1 MAHLNDFVARNAR
14 AAAAIENRR
23 RLEAELAADGI
34 HTLDDLNAE
43 IDAYFA

>member
-14 AAAAIENRR
+14 AAANENRR

-34 HTLDDLNAE
+34 HTLDDLNDE

>member
-14 AAAAIENRR
+14 AAAIENRR

>member
-1 MAHLNDFVARNAR
+1 MAHLNDFVARNAH
-14 AAAAIENRR
+14 AAAIENRR

-34 HTLDDLNAE
+34 HTLDDLNDE

>member
-14 AAAAIENRR
+14 AAAIENRRR

-34 HTLDDLNAE
+34 HTLDDLNDE